1 MSYTRP
7 PQSGGSYPAS
17 SDPKIAK
24 LLVNLTSERKNLQGA
39 NAYIRALQAS
49 SKNEAV
55 IKQAQNEVRNAQA
68 NIKFLEDEL
77 AKLQLTAGGG
87 GASGASSPVPSQQ
100 GQYLQHGAAGSQ
112 SRPGMQHAYTGQPT
126 QPPLGAQHSRGP
138 SIPSGPNFSAY
149 PSTGSNASHQRGYSS
164 PSVQQYTGQAQG
176 ERPLPPPPGPTGY
189 GPVQQVRGDAVV
201 EGTGQAGAI
210 GTSGAAKNYTQLDL
224 LRYDAPLSGPK
235 ITRMLHQLQFKLQVE
250 EQYKRGIE
258 KMGALYRDEGDK
270 RLKNETEVKK
280 VESQNKIQL
289 LKRALKR
296 YETLRLFEDAEDD
309 EFLPDG
315 QRKENL
321 RKPLAGKLTI
331 SLKMAKDLNHIPL
344 SRKSSKIHNETTV
357 VIKIEGN
364 ERGVSHP
371 SRNDKWYEDFEII
384 IDKANEVE
392 LTVYDQQTGG
402 DPTPIGMVWF
412 RISDIA
418 EALRRQKVAAA
429 DNAASGQAGT
439 WVTAAKA
446 ASMRIPPNAPGS
458 NSDSTLHGARGAS
471 GNDAKG
477 GEGIDGWFAVEP
489 AGALSLHLNFVKENV
504 RKRPLEAGVGG
515 LGRQGAVRKRRGDV
529 HEMNGHKFVQTQFYQ
544 PILCALCQEF
554 LRTGEG
560 YQCEDCRYACHK
572 RCYPK
577 VVTKCI
583 SKSNA
588 DTEGDEEKINH
599 RIPHRFQPFSNL
611 SASWCCHCGYM
622 LPFGKKNARKCS
634 ECSLTCHAACVHLVP
649 DFCGM
654 TMEMANILL
663 TQLRDIKTTQVTRK
677 PVPKILPSPP
687 ASTPTST
694 TPTPAARIPPPQ
706 VQYPSSPAPAA
717 KPPPGAYGVPVPAEA
732 QYAAPPAQVNT
743 ASYGDRQPSQARIP
757 PPVEHARPEMSQPP
771 SQAFEAVHRP
781 APQAPKAA
789 TPPVQQ
795 IQRVS
800 PPSSTSSG
808 SQTVVSAKQPGKVA
822 RKVGLDDFDFLA
834 VLGKGN
840 FGKVMLAEEKK
851 SQKLWAIKVL
861 KKEFIIENDEVE
873 STQSEKRVFLAA
885 AQERHPF
892 LLELHSCFQ
901 TETRIYFVME
911 YISGGDLMLHIQKKQ
926 FTLRQA
932 KFYACEVLLALEY
945 FHRKGIIYRDLKL
958 DNILLTLD
966 GHIKVADYG
975 LCKESMW
982 FGKTTNTF
990 CGTPEFMAPEI
1001 LLEQRYT
1008 RAVDWWAFGVL
1019 TYEMLLG
1026 QSPFKGDDEDEIFD
1040 AILEDEPLYPM
1051 SMPGDAVSL
1060 LTKLLLRDPIRRLGA
1075 GEDDAEAI
1083 KRHPFFRDV
1092 NFDDVHHKRIPPPYK
1107 PTIGNP
1113 TDVSN
1118 FDTEF
1123 TKEKPTLTPVQQQ
1136 LSAADQA
1143 EFAGFSWTAP
1153 WAN

>member
-1 MSYTRP
+1 MSYQRP

-77 AKLQLTAGGG
+77 AKLQLNAGGG
-87 GASGASSPVPSQQ
+87 GSGASSPAPSQQ
-100 GQYLQHGAAGSQ
+100 GQYLQHGAAGSP
-112 SRPGMQHAYTGQPT
+112 SRPGMQHAFTGQPT
-126 QPPLGAQHSRGP
+126 QPPLGGQHARGP
-138 SIPSGPNFSAY
+138 SIPSAY

-164 PSVQQYTGQAQG
+164 PNVQQYNGQPQG
-176 ERPLPPPPGPTGY
+176 ERPLPPPPGASAGY
-189 GPVQQVRGDAVV
+189 NSMQQSRAANAVV
-201 EGTGQAGAI
+201 EGSGQAGAA

-289 LKRALKR
+289 LRRALKR

-321 RKPLAGKLTI
+321 RKPLAGTLTI

-429 DNAASGQAGT
+429 DNAAAGQAGT

-471 GNDAKG
+471 GNDARG

-694 TPTPAARIPPPQ
+694 TPTPVTARIPPPQ

-717 KPPPGAYGVPVPAEA
+717 KPPPGTYGVPVPAEP
-732 QYAAPPAQVNT
+732 QYAAPPAQANI
-743 ASYGDRQPSQARIP
+743 APYGDRQQPQARIP
-757 PPVEHARPEMSQPP
+757 PPVEHVRPEMAQPAA
-771 SQAFEAVHRP
+771 QAFEPVHRP

-789 TPPVQQ
+789 IPPVQQ

-800 PPSSTSSG
+800 PPLSTSSG

-975 LCKESMW
+975 LCKENMW